1 MGLQLVTSRPDCR
14 SIFVK
19 SVSAFEKQVK
29 GMSTTIQKVTP
40 GYIFLFSVSFFPP
53 FFNMHI
59 KILYKKSSSNAIQR
73 DSSGR
78 PLVLPLTGSMLH
90 VASIL
95 EIVVVNYSYRCKYL
109 YNYLCR
115 ATVCLS
121 SI

>member
-1 MGLQLVTSRPDCR
+1 
-14 SIFVK
+14 
-19 SVSAFEKQVK
+19 
-29 GMSTTIQKVTP
+29 
-40 GYIFLFSVSFFPP
+40 
-53 FFNMHI
+53 MHI
-59 KILYKKSSSNAIQR
+59 KILYKKSSLNAIWR
-73 DSSGR
+73 DPSGR

-109 YNYLCR
+109 YNYLCG